1 MVIGGAVAG
10 NAVLAA
16 TACGSDAAPC
26 RAQITRRPGR
36 LAGAALRAGRDLR
49 RWPGSLRRSHPPTCP
64 RPDRPRPGPRPGG
77 AGPLPAPPAT
87 PSRLGRQGPGR
98 PRCPP
103 LLTGLLSRHVPG
115 VQARPARADAAGDD
129 PARVDADE
137 AGTDVLAWGQG
148 QRCRLRPAP
157 GLREAH
163 TRRPAG
169 DSFPK
174 PKMPAAPGPAL

>member
-16 TACGSDAAPC
+16 
-26 RAQITRRPGR
+26 
-36 LAGAALRAGRDLR
+36 LRAGRDLR
-49 RWPGSLRRSHPPTCP
+49 RWPGSPRRSRPLRCP
-64 RPDRPRPGPRPGG
+64 RSDRRRPGPRPH
-77 AGPLPAPPAT
+77 AAVRLPAPPAT
-87 PSRLGRQGPGR
+87 PCRPGRQGTGR

-103 LLTGLLSRHVPG
+103 LLTGLVSRHVPG

-137 AGTDVLAWGQG
+137 AGTDVLARGRG
-148 QRCRLRPAP
+148 QRWRLRPAP

-163 TRRPAG
+163 TRRPVG
-169 DSFPK
+169 DSFPE
-174 PKMPAAPGPAL
+174 PNMPAAPGPAL